1 MQVGQK
7 LRFSMPLPDNREELL
22 SLLTPTKEMIN
33 DVVKDRIR
41 SERAKGKQEITLAEP
56 VQAPPQPNT
65 AVQTAK

>member
-1 MQVGQK
+1 MRVGQK
-7 LRFSMPLPDNREELL
+7 LRFSMPLPQNLEELQ
-22 SLLTPTKEMIN
+22 SLLTNTEEM
-33 DVVKDRIR
+33 VTEAVKDRIR